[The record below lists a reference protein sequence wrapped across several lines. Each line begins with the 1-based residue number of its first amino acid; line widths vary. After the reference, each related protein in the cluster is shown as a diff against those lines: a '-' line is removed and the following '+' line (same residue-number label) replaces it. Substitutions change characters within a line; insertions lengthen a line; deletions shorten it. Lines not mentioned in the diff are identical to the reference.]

1 MNAKFWP
8 QSGIFVLH
16 SKGPKYAEM
25 LADGSVHR
33 SSVDPNCDV
42 GQPMSRAR
50 NWRAEAL
57 AEGWRCSPS
66 DYHRGSAAGRATRVR
81 ARTGEKR
88 RVHRAKH
95 RPRFKAS
102 GFACSIPTIA
112 DSDSNRLRTGIP
124 IDRGQHSDDCG
135 QELPSTASWVHM
147 TRVRVKLATVGSV
160 FLASGG
166 KAPSP

>member
-57 AEGWRCSPS
+57 AEGWRRSPS

-102 GFACSIPTIA
+102 GFAPPAVGNGSGHTPTDPPQNGHRRSTAAIKKRSWPQPRVRA
-112 DSDSNRLRTGIP
+112 PRRLRGSPFGSLAI
-124 IDRGQHSDDCG
+124 
-135 QELPSTASWVHM
+135 
-147 TRVRVKLATVGSV
+147 VRRTPWAQG
-160 FLASGG
+160 
-166 KAPSP
+166 